1 LVLFKKKQ
9 LVLGLDISPSA
20 VKLIELSRT
29 GQRYKVEAIAYE
41 PLPEGSMENRNPV
54 DLDQVGE
61 AIKRAV
67 KASGTR
73 LKQAAVAVPTSSVII
88 RTSPMPLEFGEDE
101 IEANIQLDAS
111 QYIPFPLEEIY
122 LDFQI
127 VPNSA
132 RAAAGTQDVTLVASR
147 QENVELRREVLRESG
162 LKPLIVDVEAYAL
175 ENTFHLLPKPKRL
188 LSTPQQE
195 DSRLAG
201 DTRDGKLIALVDMGA
216 TITTVYI
223 LRGDQVVFI
232 REQNFGGEQLTSA
245 IAETYGL
252 DRERAELYKK
262 HPTDLPE
269 GYDVTRILEGFYKSA
284 ADQINQAL
292 QFFYSS
298 DYYHTS
304 PVLKLDG
311 IILAGGGAITT
322 ALERT
327 LGEYLQIPTAIC
339 NPFVR
344 MDHASRINHHIL
356 LRDAPLFAVACGLA
370 LRSFD

>member
-1 LVLFKKKQ
+1 MALFKKNQ
-9 LVLGLDISPSA
+9 FVLGIDISPSA
-20 VKLIELSRT
+20 VKLVELSRT
-29 GQRYKVEAIAYE
+29 GQRYKVEAIAFE

-54 DLDQVGE
+54 DLDQVSQ

-67 KASGTR
+67 KTSGTR
-73 LKQAAVAVPTSSVII
+73 LKQAAVTVPTSSVII
-88 RTSPMPLEFGEDE
+88 RTIPMPLEFGEDE

-127 VPNSA
+127 IPGSA
-132 RAAAGTQDVTLVASR
+132 KEAAGTQDVMLVASR
-147 QENVELRREVLRESG
+147 QENVELRREVLQESE

-175 ENTFHLLPKPKRL
+175 ENTFRLLPKGL
-188 LSTPQQE
+188 LSSSQQ
-195 DSRLAG
+195 DSSRKT
-201 DTRDGKLIALVDMGA
+201 DDISDNKLIALVDMGA

-223 LRGDQVVFI
+223 LDGDKVVFI
-232 REQNFGGEQLTSA
+232 REQNFGGEQLTLA
-245 IAETYGL
+245 IAEAYGL
-252 DRERAELYKK
+252 NRERAELCKK
-262 HPTDLPE
+262 RPTDLPE
-269 GYDVTRILEGFYKSA
+269 DYATRILDGFYKSA

-298 DYYHTS
+298 DHFHTS
-304 PVLKLDG
+304 PALKLDG
-311 IILAGGGAITT
+311 IILAGGGAINTE
-322 ALERT
+322 LERA

-339 NPFVR
+339 NPFIQ
-344 MDHASRINHHIL
+344 MDHASRINRHIL

>member
-1 LVLFKKKQ
+1 LALFKKKQ
-9 LVLGLDISPSA
+9 LVLGIDISPSA

-29 GQRYKVEAIAYE
+29 GQRYKVEAIAFE
-41 PLPEGSMENRNPV
+41 PLPQGSMENRNPV
-54 DLDQVGE
+54 DLDQVSE
-61 AIKRAV
+61 AIKRVV
-67 KASGTR
+67 KTSGTR

-88 RTSPMPLEFGEDE
+88 RTIPMPLEFVDDE

-122 LDFQI
+122 LDFQV
-127 VPNSA
+127 VPDSA
-132 RAAAGTQDVTLVASR
+132 RQSAGTRDVMLVASR
-147 QENVELRREVLRESG
+147 QENVESRREAVQEAG

-175 ENTFHLLPKPKRL
+175 ENTFRLLPKRL
-188 LSTPQQE
+188 LPSDKEE
-195 DSRLAG
+195 DTAAAKG
-201 DTRDGKLIALVDMGA
+201 DKLIALVDIGA

-223 LRGDQVVFI
+223 LRGDKVIFI
-232 REQNFGGEQLTSA
+232 REQSFGGEQLTLA

-252 DRERAELYKK
+252 NRERAELYKRR
-262 HPTDLPE
+262 PTDLPE
-269 GYDVTRILEGFYKSA
+269 DYATRILEGFYQST

-292 QFFYSS
+292 QFYYSS
-298 DYYHTS
+298 DHYHTS

-322 ALERT
+322 ALDRA
-327 LGEYLQIPTAIC
+327 LGEYLQIPAAIC
-339 NPFVR
+339 NPFIR
-344 MDHASRINHHIL
+344 MDHATRINRQTL